1 VLKGALHH
9 RGDGRC
15 VVPRAWKAESAWE
28 RARGLLGRPRLE
40 AGEALMIEPCR
51 TVHTFG
57 MRYALD
63 LAFID
68 RQGRICKVA
77 YGVAPGRLAGSLFAQ
92 ATVELA
98 AGMLEASGL
107 KLGDAIDWRE
117 AA

>member
-1 VLKGALHH
+1 MRAGTLHD
-9 RGDGRC
+9 RRDGRC
-15 VVPRAWKAESAWE
+15 AIPRAWKAGNAWE

-40 AGEALMIEPCR
+40 AGEALLLEPCR

-68 RQGRICKVA
+68 RHGRICKVA
-77 YGVAPGRLAGSLFAQ
+77 YGVVPGRVAGSIAAR
-92 ATVELA
+92 ATLELA

-107 KLGDAIDWRE
+107 KLGDAVDWRE